1 MNDLSWKI
9 QDVLADMIEE
19 VEKKYNNE
27 VGVYPMDFYGEE
39 FDTSL
44 FYDEGCDFNGE
55 KLDRIYI
62 EYKGETVYL
71 DKVSDMYELDGLFP
85 VTHVEVISSALTI
98 VSKYL
103 NKIEKVLR
111 ENGYYEQG

>member
-1 MNDLSWKI
+1 MYDWTWKI
-9 QDVLADMIEE
+9 EHILTDMIED

-27 VGVYPMDFYGEE
+27 VDIYPMDFYGEE

-62 EYKGETVYL
+62 EYKGETVCL
-71 DKVSDMYELDGLFP
+71 DKVSDMYELDGLIP
-85 VTHVEVISSALTI
+85 VTHIEVLSGALVI

>member
-9 QDVLADMIEE
+9 EHLLTDMIDE
-19 VEKKYNNE
+19 VDKKYGGE
-27 VGVYPMDFYGEE
+27 VAVFVMDFYFNE
-39 FDTSL
+39 FDTEL
-44 FYDEGCDFNGE
+44 NYDDGDEFRAEELN
-55 KLDRIYI
+55 RIYI

>member
-27 VGVYPMDFYGEE
+27 VDVYPMDFYGEE

-71 DKVSDMYELDGLFP
+71 DRFGDIYELDSFISIS
-85 VTHVEVISSALTI
+85 HMEVFSDAMGI
-98 VSKYL
+98 VCKYL